1 MIVTLIV
8 ACEVGFWVAVLAGLL
23 ARYPLRR
30 PRLGAALLIAAP
42 AIDVVLLTLVAVD
55 LLRGGTA
62 SWQHGLAAIYIGF
75 SVAFGHQVIAW
86 ADVRFAHRFASGPPP
101 VKLSG
106 TAYTIACWKDVL
118 RTIVMVVI
126 AGGVTW
132 GLIALA
138 RDGNGTNRS
147 STRWSFGVSVA
158 FQPSST
164 TMVWLGSMTIAGSAA
179 AASLPGTI
187 PRISPISAR

>member
-1 MIVTLIV
+1 MIVILIV

-42 AIDVVLLTLVAVD
+42 AIDVMLLILVAVD

-75 SVAFGHQVIAW
+75 SVAFGHQVISW

-101 VKLSG
+101 VRLSG
-106 TAYTIACWKDVL
+106 TAYTIACWKDML

-138 RDGNGTNRS
+138 RDGNGADDLLVNVRILGIILAADVIWAVSYTIWPRRAS
-147 STRWSFGVSVA
+147 SAPPVGA
-158 FQPSST
+158 H
-164 TMVWLGSMTIAGSAA
+164 
-179 AASLPGTI
+179 
-187 PRISPISAR
+187 